1 MIKIDQLRKI
11 YNKGKRNQVDALKGV
26 SLELGE
32 TGLCAIYGKSGSGK
46 TTLMNMIGG
55 LDSFDGGTITADEHQ
70 YAHAVDD
77 KYRIENIGYIFQNYL
92 LDEKVNVYENVA
104 RSLRTIGVKDEEKI
118 FRRVMTALRNVD
130 MQKYYLRNVN
140 TLSGGQQQRVAIARA
155 MAKGSKI
162 ILADEPTGNLD
173 EQNTAVVMDI
183 LKAMSQNCLV
193 ILVTHEH
200 NLIERYA
207 DRVIKIVDGEVV
219 MQDKQSGTSAEY
231 QDKNLIFLGGK
242 EKGEISLNGIT
253 VETYGNV
260 GSVRLRLVE
269 EKGKYY
275 LAAQEDIPLRWVD
288 ETSEVKFI
296 ETDRKT
302 YLAAEKEKTALS
314 LQVLD
319 RITPEK
325 SGKVFGFR
333 ESFKEGMRNVAGRKR
348 KRNRLL
354 SFLIM
359 AFSVTLICMIA
370 TIGSGWNL
378 YQKAGDNWDPYKV
391 AVSFHDSDELH
402 EMMELAEQKQYGIF
416 DASTTQIYDY
426 DLENGDKRFSFT
438 SGGFESVG
446 SFNEKFLCATYS
458 KTAISDL
465 KFVCGGPSDARSDIY
480 VSKPLAEKLLAQM
493 RQSMLIDNL
502 TYQDLMLNEVSYSLY
517 YDEVESLRIAGVVEW
532 DRPCLMIDDMIRQEE
547 SYYQMFGVKRAEKYG
562 LHPAPDE
569 VWIPEQYAAGNND
582 YKEGAKLEIGQKFFT
597 IRLFDREDL
606 SGKYL
611 SDEAIATLKFDLSY
625 AADYFN
631 VIFQT
636 TTPDALA
643 EYLDTAFPNSRILT
657 KETQIARSQQ
667 TENETMLTYGVTAL
681 AIGGFMF
688 LGMYLLVY
696 STMVSR
702 IKEIGIY
709 RATGVSKSNIC
720 LKFFYESLA
729 LVLFSVAIG
738 FLLIGLPIMIVSQ
751 FGISGMPVYLTW
763 WMFLLSFVGIVGLM
777 MLACMLP
784 VWMFLSKTPIE
795 ILSRYDL

>member
-11 YNKGKRNQVDALKGV
+11 YNKGKRNQVEALKGV
-26 SLELGE
+26 SLELGD

-55 LDSFDGGTITADEHQ
+55 LDRFDGGTITADEHP
-70 YAHAVDD
+70 YEHSVDD
-77 KYRIENIGYIFQNYL
+77 TYRIENIGYIFQNYL

-155 MAKGSKI
+155 MAKGAKI

-253 VETYGNV
+253 VETYGNI

-275 LAAQEDIPLRWVD
+275 LAAQEDMPLRWVD
-288 ETSEVKFI
+288 ETSEIKFI
-296 ETDRKT
+296 ESDRKT
-302 YLAAEKEKTALS
+302 YLEAEKEKTAVS

-333 ESFKEGMRNVAGRKR
+333 ESFKEGMRNVAGRKK

-354 SFLIM
+354 AVLIM
-359 AFSVTLICMIA
+359 AFSVALICMIA

-378 YQKAGDNWDPYKV
+378 YQKAGEDWDSYKV
-391 AVSFHDSDELH
+391 AVSFHDNNELQR
-402 EMMELAEQKQYGIF
+402 MLELAEQKQYGIF
-416 DASTTQIYDY
+416 DATITQIYNYDY
-426 DLENGDKRFSFT
+426 ENGDMEFSST
-438 SGGFESVG
+438 TGGFESVG
-446 SFNEKFLCATYS
+446 SFNEQFFSVTYA
-458 KTAISDL
+458 KTAIEDI
-465 KFVCGGPSDARSDIY
+465 KFVCGGPSEAQSDIY
-480 VSKPLAEKLLAQM
+480 VSKPMADKLLVNM
-493 RQSMLIDNL
+493 RNSMMIHNL
-502 TYQDLMLNEVSYSLY
+502 TYQDVLLNELTYYLYSG
-517 YDEVESLRIAGVVEW
+517 EVIELRVAGVFEW
-532 DRPCLMIDDMIRQEE
+532 DRPCIMIDDAIRQEGY
-547 SYYQMFGVKRAEKYG
+547 SYNMFGVKRAKRYG
-562 LHPAPDE
+562 LSPAPDE
-569 VWIPEQYAAGNND
+569 VWIPSQFAAGKD
-582 YKEGAKLEIGQKFFT
+582 EYREGEKLKIGKKEFT
-597 IRLFDREDL
+597 ICLFDDNNKTGL
-606 SGKYL
+606 YL
-611 SDEAIATLKFDLSY
+611 SDEAIATLEFDMPNTY
-625 AADYFN
+625 DYFN

-636 TTPDALA
+636 TTPDVLA
-643 EYLDTAFPNSRILT
+643 EYLETTFPRSRLMT
-657 KETQIARSQQ
+657 KEKRIESSRN
-667 TENETMLTYGVTAL
+667 TENEVMLTYGVTAL
-681 AIGGFMF
+681 AIGGCMF

-709 RATGVSKSNIC
+709 RATGVSKSNIS

-729 LVLFSVAIG
+729 LILFSVAIG
-738 FLLIGLPIMIVSQ
+738 FLLIGLPIMIASYCVPTIM
-751 FGISGMPVYLTW
+751 GVYLNW
-763 WMFLLSFVGIVGLM
+763 WMFLLSFIGIVGLM
-777 MLACMLP
+777 LLACMLP
-784 VWMFLSKTPIE
+784 VWMFLNKTPIE